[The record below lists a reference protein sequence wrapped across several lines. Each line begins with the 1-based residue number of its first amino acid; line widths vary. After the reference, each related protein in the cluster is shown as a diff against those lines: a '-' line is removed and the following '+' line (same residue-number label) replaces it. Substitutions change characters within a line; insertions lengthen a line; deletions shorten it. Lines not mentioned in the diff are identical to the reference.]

1 MTWSSLQLY
10 LTPDSRTDLL
20 EYNPDDVYIVGGIV
34 ETAGDVPYTL
44 TKAKKLGIRHAR
56 LPTKR
61 TVGYV
66 FYSHKTLLEGFN
78 FLKSSF
84 IFVNINGAVP

>member
-1 MTWSSLQLY
+1 MSLQLY

-20 EYNPDDVYIVGGIV
+20 EYNPDDVYIIGGIV

-66 FYSHKTLLEGFN
+66 FCLHTTLREGFN
-78 FLKSSF
+78 FFFNHRLFFETSTMLK
-84 IFVNINGAVP
+84 N